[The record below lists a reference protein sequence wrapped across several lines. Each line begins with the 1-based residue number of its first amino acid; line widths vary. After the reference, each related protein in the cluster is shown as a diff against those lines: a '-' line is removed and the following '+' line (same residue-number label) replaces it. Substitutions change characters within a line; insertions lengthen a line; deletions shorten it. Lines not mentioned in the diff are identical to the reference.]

1 MDGRAKFGLVVM
13 VMDKHGSDKQH
24 TELFTS
30 FTFKCSL
37 SSPARQLLTFCQSP
51 RLKITAR

>member
-51 RLKITAR
+51 RLKITVR